1 MSRGSKL
8 NLTKEIKQRPLDS
21 PRTLGNNPCMNWN
34 IFVARRIPVAGLE
47 LLKQE
52 CRQVDQFDEEF
63 AMPIDALHAA
73 VRGRD
78 GLLVMANDRADAA
91 LFTAAGPQ
99 LRVIS
104 NFGVG
109 YNNID
114 VVEAKRRGI
123 AVTNTPGVLTEATA
137 DLTWALLLAV
147 TRRIVEGDRLAR
159 AGNWRGWSPTQ
170 LCGADFAGKTLG
182 IVGAGRIGA
191 AVAKR
196 AAGFSLRVL
205 GVSSRSSRAEFEQLL
220 RESDF
225 ITVHVPLT
233 DATRHLFGEKE
244 FRAMKPTAYFIN
256 MARGPVHDEATLVK
270 ALRQGWIAGAGLDV
284 YEQEPQIDPGLRT
297 LDNVVLLPHLGS
309 AATETRRRMAVMAAE
324 NLLAVLAGKLCANI
338 VNP

>member
-1 MSRGSKL
+1 MS
-8 NLTKEIKQRPLDS
+8 
-21 PRTLGNNPCMNWN
+21 WN
-34 IFVARRIPVAGLE
+34 IFVTRRIPGAGLE
-47 LLKQE
+47 YLKQQ

-63 AMPIDALHAA
+63 AMSSAA
-73 VRGRD
+73 FRQAAAGRE
-78 GLLVMANDRADAA
+78 GLLVMANDRVDAA
-91 LFTAAGPQ
+91 FLAAAGRQ

-114 VVEAKRRGI
+114 VAEAQRRGI

-159 AGNWRGWSPTQ
+159 TGQWQGWSPTQ
-170 LCGADFAGKTLG
+170 LCGADFTGKTLG

-205 GVSSRSSRAEFEQLL
+205 EVSRRSPRTEFEQLL

-244 FRAMKPTAYFIN
+244 FRQMKPTAYFIN
-256 MARGPVHDEATLVK
+256 MARGPVHDELALVA

-284 YEQEPQIDPGLRT
+284 YEQEPQINPGLRT

-309 AATETRRRMAVMAAE
+309 AATETRQRMARMAAE
-324 NLLAVLAGKLCANI
+324 NLVAVLAGRPCANI

>member
-1 MSRGSKL
+1 
-8 NLTKEIKQRPLDS
+8 
-21 PRTLGNNPCMNWN
+21 MNWN
-34 IFVARRIPVAGLE
+34 IFVTRRIPVAGLE
-47 LLKQE
+47 LLKQQ

-63 AMPIDALHAA
+63 AMPVDALRAG
-73 VRGRD
+73 VRDRD

-91 LFTAAGPQ
+91 LFDAAGRQ

-114 VVEAKRRGI
+114 VAEAKRRGI

-147 TRRIVEGDRLAR
+147 ARRIVEGDRLAR
-159 AGNWRGWSPTQ
+159 TGNWRGWSPTQ
-170 LCGADFAGKTLG
+170 LCGVDFAGKTLG
-182 IVGAGRIGA
+182 IVGAGRI
-191 AVAKR
+191 
-196 AAGFSLRVL
+196 L
-205 GVSSRSSRAEFEQLL
+205 GVSSRSSRTEFEQLL

-256 MARGPVHDEATLVK
+256 MARGPVHDEAALVT
-270 ALRQGWIAGAGLDV
+270 ALRDGWIAGAGLDV
-284 YEQEPQIDPGLRT
+284 YEHEPQIDPGLRA

-309 AATETRRRMAVMAAE
+309 AATETRRRMAIMAAE
-324 NLLAVLAGKLCANI
+324 NLLAVLAGQPCANV

>member
-1 MSRGSKL
+1 LTGSPGSSVDL
-8 NLTKEIKQRPLDS
+8 VAQRPLDS
-21 PRTLGNNPCMNWN
+21 AVGLGKNPGMSWN
-34 IFVARRIPVAGLE
+34 VFVARRIPAVSLE
-47 LLKQE
+47 YLKQQ

-63 AMPIDALHAA
+63 AMPSAA
-73 VRGRD
+73 FRQAAAGRE
-78 GLLVMANDRADAA
+78 GLLVMANDRVDAA
-91 LFTAAGPQ
+91 LLAAAGRQ

-114 VVEAKRRGI
+114 VAEARRRGI

-159 AGNWRGWSPTQ
+159 TGQWQGWSPTQ

-205 GVSSRSSRAEFEQLL
+205 GINSRSPRAEFEQLL
-220 RESDF
+220 HESDF

-244 FRAMKPTAYFIN
+244 FRQMKPTAYFIN
-256 MARGPVHDEATLVK
+256 MARGPVHDESALVA

-309 AATETRRRMAVMAAE
+309 AATETRQRMARMAAE
-324 NLLAVLAGKLCANI
+324 NLVAVLAGRPCANI
-338 VNP
+338 VNA

>member
-21 PRTLGNNPCMNWN
+21 QRTLGNNPCMNWN
-34 IFVARRIPVAGLE
+34 IFVTRRIPVAGLE

-52 CRQVDQFDEEF
+52 CRQLDQFDEEF
-63 AMPIDALHAA
+63 AMPADALHAA

-91 LFTAAGPQ
+91 LFAAAGPQ
-99 LRVIS
+99 LRVVS

-114 VVEAKRRGI
+114 VAEAKRRGI

>member
-1 MSRGSKL
+1 MS
-8 NLTKEIKQRPLDS
+8 
-21 PRTLGNNPCMNWN
+21 WN
-34 IFVARRIPVAGLE
+34 IFVARRIPGAGLE
-47 LLKQE
+47 LLKHQ
-52 CRQVDQFDEEF
+52 CRQVDRFDEEF
-63 AMPIDALHAA
+63 AMPADALRVAA
-73 VRGRD
+73 SGRE
-78 GLLVMANDRADAA
+78 GLLVMANDRIDAA
-91 LFTAAGPQ
+91 LFDAAGGQ
-99 LRVIS
+99 LRVVS

-123 AVTNTPGVLTEATA
+123 AVTNTPGVLTEAAA

-147 TRRIVEGDRLAR
+147 ARRILEGDRLAR

-244 FRAMKPTAYFIN
+244 FRVMKPTAYFIN
-256 MARGPVHDEATLVK
+256 MARGPVHDETALVV

-284 YEQEPQIDPGLRT
+284 YEQEPQIDAGLLP

-309 AATETRRRMAVMAAE
+309 AAIETRQRMSIMAAG
-324 NLLAVLAGKLCANI
+324 NLLAVLAGKPCANV

>member
-1 MSRGSKL
+1 MS
-8 NLTKEIKQRPLDS
+8 
-21 PRTLGNNPCMNWN
+21 WN
-34 IFVARRIPVAGLE
+34 ILITRRIPVAGLE
-47 LLKQE
+47 LLQQQ
-52 CRQVDQFDEEF
+52 CQPLDQFDEEF
-63 AMPIDALHAA
+63 AMAADAFRAA
-73 VRGRD
+73 VAGRD
-78 GLLVMANDRADAA
+78 GLLVMANDRVDAQLLDAA
-91 LFTAAGPQ
+91 GRQ

-114 VVEAKRRGI
+114 VADAKRRGI

-196 AAGFSLRVL
+196 ASGFSLRVL
-205 GVSSRSSRAEFEQLL
+205 GISSRSSRAEFEQLL
-220 RESDF
+220 RDSDF

-233 DATRHLFGEKE
+233 DATRHLFGERE
-244 FRAMKPTAYFIN
+244 FRIMKPTAYFIN
-256 MARGPVHDEATLVK
+256 MARGPVHDEPALVT

-284 YEQEPQIDPGLRT
+284 YEQEPQIDDGLRT

-309 AATETRRRMAVMAAE
+309 AATETRRRMAIMAAE
-324 NLLAVLAGKLCANI
+324 NLLAVLAGRPCANV

>member
-1 MSRGSKL
+1 M
-8 NLTKEIKQRPLDS
+8 
-21 PRTLGNNPCMNWN
+21 
-34 IFVARRIPVAGLE
+34 
-47 LLKQE
+47 
-52 CRQVDQFDEEF
+52 
-63 AMPIDALHAA
+63 
-73 VRGRD
+73 
-78 GLLVMANDRADAA
+78 
-91 LFTAAGPQ
+91 
-99 LRVIS
+99 
-104 NFGVG
+104 
-109 YNNID
+109 
-114 VVEAKRRGI
+114 
-123 AVTNTPGVLTEATA
+123 TNTPGVLTEATA

-233 DATRHLFGEKE
+233 DATRYLFGEKE

-324 NLLAVLAGKLCANI
+324 NLLAVLAGKPCANI